1 MVSKIIQKKFHF
13 EYKKGFLKMRMLQR
27 NGLLTLLLT
36 LSLALTSCSSGSK
49 KSNGNNSALSDA
61 AENFSLELNGSSDDN
76 TAGPLQTIYFDF
88 DSSSLTAAARAT
100 LEENANW
107 LKVTDKV
114 DIQIEGHCDE
124 RGGHQYNLALG
135 ERRARSVKD
144 YLVALGVDAS
154 RVSVISYGKE
164 KSVAFGHDE
173 GAWSKNR
180 RANFVVTAK

>member
-1 MVSKIIQKKFHF
+1 MRTLQK
-13 EYKKGFLKMRMLQR
+13 
-27 NGLLTLLLT
+27 NGLFAVLLT
-36 LSLALTSCSSGSK
+36 LSLALAGCSSNSK
-49 KSNGNNSALSDA
+49 KAEGSGSDSLVDDA
-61 AENFSLELNGSSDDN
+61 AQNFSLELNGASDSN

-88 DSSSLTAAARAT
+88 DSSSLTAAAKAT

-107 LKVTDKV
+107 LKVSDKV

-144 YLVALGVDAS
+144 YLAALGVNGA
-154 RVSVISYGKE
+154 RVTVISYGKE
-164 KSVAFGHDE
+164 KPVAFGHDE

-180 RANFVVTAK
+180 RANFVITAK